1 MLFACNFFSP
11 DNKHGRSNT
20 GMYMQARHKDDFS
33 PDIKLT
39 SGAYDG
45 FFTAEKVLNTGEYAI
60 DRVLLVWR

>member
-1 MLFACNFFSP
+1 
-11 DNKHGRSNT
+11 
-20 GMYMQARHKDDFS
+20 MQARHKDDFS